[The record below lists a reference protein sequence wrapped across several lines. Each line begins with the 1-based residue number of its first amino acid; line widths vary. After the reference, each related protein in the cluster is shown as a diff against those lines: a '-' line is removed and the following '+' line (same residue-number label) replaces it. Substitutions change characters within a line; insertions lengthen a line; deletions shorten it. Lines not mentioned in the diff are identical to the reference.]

1 MAQTNDR
8 TAGRPGGRSGG
19 FLRTLAMW
27 AVLLA
32 IPFVALVL
40 MVLAYYAWAKMT
52 YPAYACG
59 SFAKPDGEIGWVLRE
74 NASSCI
80 GGRDLSGETEGF
92 HAEVFTDVN
101 GFRSARPGVE
111 TQTGGVFF
119 VGDSWTFGFGVEYE
133 DSFPGRFAALA
144 EEPVAVAASPAYSA
158 LQAILLGERW
168 VERIAPKALVYL
180 DHGFWE
186 RAACRGSSRPSRI
199 LKPCFWQPAPDAPA
213 EAVTPPPGRVETAA
227 RWGNLPG
234 GVLGVGETGW
244 DYFLISRPLAQIQ
257 QILVRAG
264 IASGFGHDFA
274 AWGVDREAMMR
285 ATLARLGGLA
295 EKSGVPLLL
304 LDPGEYYLSMLDALP
319 DAQRALIVHVGAR
332 TWSEQVSAPANL
344 LPPAEARVPG
354 DGHYGPGSN
363 DLIARLIATE
373 LARIGVLP

>member
-1 MAQTNDR
+1 
-8 TAGRPGGRSGG
+8 
-19 FLRTLAMW
+19 MW
-27 AVLLA
+27 AILLA
-32 IPFVALVL
+32 IPAVALVL
-40 MVLAYYAWAKMT
+40 MVLGYYAWAKTT

-80 GGRDLSGETEGF
+80 GGRDVSGETEGF

-101 GFRSARPGVE
+101 GFRSARAGVE

-133 DSFPGRFAALA
+133 DSFPGRFEALTDA
-144 EEPVAVAASPAYSA
+144 PVAVAASPAYSA

-168 VERIAPKALVYL
+168 VERIEPKALVYL

-186 RAACRGSSRPSRI
+186 RAACRGSSRPTRI

-213 EAVTPPPGRVETAA
+213 ETVAPPPGRVETAW

-257 QILVRAG
+257 QLLVRIG
-264 IASGFGHDFA
+264 LASGFGHDFA
-274 AWGVDREAMMR
+274 AWGVDRDEMRR

-295 EKSGVPLLL
+295 EKGGVPLLL
-304 LDPGEYYLSMLDALP
+304 LDPGEYYGDMLGELP
-319 DAQRALIVHVGAR
+319 EAQRALIHRVGAQP
-332 TWSEQVSAPANL
+332 WSEEVSAPANL
-344 LPPAEARVPG
+344 LPPDQARVPG

-363 DLIARLIATE
+363 DLIARLIAAE
-373 LARIGVLP
+373 LTRIGALPSAP